1 MALGRTT
8 WLIIRKED
16 GFVNTFLKNFSRNF
30 LRVINDKK
38 VEYIEGNRTFS
49 ASFFLDYERGS
60 VFGVQQS
67 AKKNKK
73 KFKVRSSSAANR
85 SLDRLGFGARKRNE
99 LAAQTGRTPTIRKVN
114 WKTDCNL
121 FKNSSHNS

>member
-1 MALGRTT
+1 MSC
-8 WLIIRKED
+8 IFNI
-16 GFVNTFLKNFSRNF
+16 
-30 LRVINDKK
+30 
-38 VEYIEGNRTFS
+38 
-49 ASFFLDYERGS
+49 FFLDYERES
-60 VFGVQQS
+60 VFGIQQS

-85 SLDRLGFGARKRNE
+85 SLDRPGFEARKKNKF
-99 LAAQTGRTPTIRKVN
+99 AAQTGRTPTIRKVN